1 MNELLVSFYDYRLP
15 HNVLEE
21 RKRNVRKLLEN
32 VIARLSKFASR
43 LLPCILL
50 QCDKDEDTHQGGT
63 PIVTVKQQITQEE
76 IQSVLTRG
84 VELVEKETDLR
95 RLLLEGNKGQP
106 LRIKLGVDPTHYDL
120 TIGHAVVFR
129 KLRQFQQMGHKAV
142 VVIGDW
148 TARLGDPSDRLEA
161 RKPLT
166 AEQVNENAKTY
177 FDQFF
182 RIVDRDLT
190 EVRYQSEWFDTFNLG
205 DAIRLLSHKTVAQM
219 LARDDFSNRYKSGT
233 EIHLSEFMYPLLQ
246 GYDSVMLKSDVE
258 IGGTDQTFNL
268 FVGRELQPI
277 FGQASQQILT
287 MKLIVGLD
295 GYKKMGKSLSNYIAM
310 TAPAHDMFGK
320 LMSLPDHAMMS
331 YFETLTDVPQA
342 ELAEFSRQMADGSL
356 NPRNIKL
363 RMARE
368 IVTVFHNA
376 VAAKEAEEAFVRQF
390 SERKLPTDIPD
401 YHLSEPTNIIS
412 LMASARLASSK
423 SEARRLVQQGGVS
436 FFPEGETSI
445 AENIVDAEQIV
456 PLRDG
461 AILKVGKRHYIRIR
475 V

>member
-1 MNELLVSFYDYRLP
+1 M
-15 HNVLEE
+15 
-21 RKRNVRKLLEN
+21 
-32 VIARLSKFASR
+32 
-43 LLPCILL
+43 
-50 QCDKDEDTHQGGT
+50 
-63 PIVTVKQQITQEE
+63 TVKQQITQEE

-84 VELVEKETDLR
+84 VELVEKEADLR

-190 EVRYQSEWFDTFNLG
+190 EVRYQSEWFDTFDLG

-310 TAPAHDMFGK
+310 TAPANDMFGK

-342 ELAEFSRQMADGSL
+342 ELAEFSRQMAEGSL
-356 NPRNIKL
+356 NPRNVKL

-376 VAAKEAEEAFVRQF
+376 VAAQEAEEAFVRQF

-412 LMASARLASSK
+412 LIVSAKLASSK

-436 FFPEGETSI
+436 FFPEGETSTP
-445 AENIVDAEQIV
+445 ENITDAEQIV
-456 PLRDG
+456 PLHDG
-461 AILKVGKRHYIRIR
+461 AILKVGKRHYIRLR